1 MDSSNINTSDVEF
14 MKMAIAE
21 AKLSL
26 LSDDVPVGAL
36 IVRDGEVIASAHN
49 AREADGCATA
59 HAEVRA
65 IESACKK
72 LGRWRLSDCV
82 MYVTI
87 EPCIMCAGAIIN
99 ARIGKVIFGAKN
111 PKAGAC
117 VSIIDVNAYSFGAKA
132 EFICGVCEEEC
143 KELISDFFKKKRA
156 VE

>member
-1 MDSSNINTSDVEF
+1 MDFSDVEF
-14 MKMAIAE
+14 MKIAIAE

-26 LSDDVPVGAL
+26 VSDDVPVGAV
-36 IVRDGEVIASAHN
+36 IVRDGEIISSAHN
-49 AREADGCATA
+49 MREADGCATA
-59 HAEVRA
+59 HAEVKA
-65 IESACKK
+65 IEAACRK

-99 ARIGKVIFGAKN
+99 ARIGKVIFGARN

-117 VSIIDVNAYSFGAKA
+117 VSVIDVNAHSLGAKV
-132 EFICGVCEEEC
+132 EFTSGVCEEEC
-143 KELISDFFKKKRA
+143 GELISEFFKKKRT